1 MMDGHSN
8 YYENFIMYVSEI
20 IKLNTLNLHNAVF
33 QLYFNKLKI
42 NRKKERGKKE
52 KEREK
57 ETKKEGRKERERDRE
72 KEKVSGKINA
82 LRA

>member
-57 ETKKEGRKERERDRE
+57 ERERERNKEGRKEGKGKRQRERKSE
-72 KEKVSGKINA
+72 W
-82 LRA
+82 